1 MPGSLRV
8 FIIDDDYISNIVTEN
23 VLQRVDLPGV
33 IHTYQNPKEAL
44 RFLQESYA
52 HGSRSGERDLIFLD
66 VLMPLMDGDEFVT
79 ELEKIPALSRE
90 HTDVVLLTGSEYPYH
105 IKKFAQF
112 SSIKA
117 HLIKPLTEEAIAQ
130 LLQRLYPD
138 LKGDRRPEEGRP
150 EEDREGG

>member
-1 MPGSLRV
+1 MPGNLRV
-8 FIIDDDYISNIVTEN
+8 FIIDDDYISNIVTESI
-23 VLQRVDLPGV
+23 LQRVGLAGA

-44 RFLQESYA
+44 RFLQASYA
-52 HGSRSGERDLIFLD
+52 DGTRPEGHDLIFLD

-90 HTDVVLLTGSEYPYH
+90 NTAVVLLTGSEYPYH
-105 IKKFAQF
+105 TKKFAQF

-130 LLQRLYPD
+130 LLKHLYPV
-138 LKGDRRPEEGRP
+138 
-150 EEDREGG
+150 

>member
-1 MPGSLRV
+1 MPGNLRV
-8 FIIDDDYISNIVTEN
+8 FIIDDDYISNIVTESI
-23 VLQRVDLPGV
+23 LQRVGLSGV

-44 RFLQESYA
+44 QFIQESYA
-52 HGSRSGERDLIFLD
+52 DGTRPEGRDLFFLD
-66 VLMPLMDGDEFVT
+66 VLMPLMDGVEFLT
-79 ELEKIPALSRE
+79 ELENIPVLSRE
-90 HTDVVLLTGSEYPYH
+90 HTAVVLLTGSEYPYH

-138 LKGDRRPEEGRP
+138 LNGDGSGFAGLK
-150 EEDREGG
+150 D

>member
-1 MPGSLRV
+1 MPGNLRV

-23 VLQRVDLPGV
+23 ILQRADFPGA
-33 IHTYQNPKEAL
+33 IHTYQNPQEAL
-44 RFLQESYA
+44 QFIQESYA
-52 HGSRSGERDLIFLD
+52 NGTRPEGRDLIFLD
-66 VLMPLMDGDEFVT
+66 VLMPLMDGDEFVA

-90 HTDVVLLTGSEYPYH
+90 NTAVVLLTGSEYPYQ

-130 LLQRLYPD
+130 LVQRLYPT
-138 LKGDRRPEEGRP
+138 
-150 EEDREGG
+150 

>member
-1 MPGSLRV
+1 MPGNLRV
-8 FIIDDDYISNIVTEN
+8 FIIDDDYISNIVTESI
-23 VLQRVDLPGV
+23 LQRVGLSGA

-44 RFLQESYA
+44 RFIQESYA
-52 HGSRSGERDLIFLD
+52 DGTRPEGRDLIFLD

-90 HTDVVLLTGSEYPYH
+90 HTAVVLLTGSEYPYH

-130 LLQRLYPD
+130 LLQRLYPV
-138 LKGDRRPEEGRP
+138 
-150 EEDREGG
+150 